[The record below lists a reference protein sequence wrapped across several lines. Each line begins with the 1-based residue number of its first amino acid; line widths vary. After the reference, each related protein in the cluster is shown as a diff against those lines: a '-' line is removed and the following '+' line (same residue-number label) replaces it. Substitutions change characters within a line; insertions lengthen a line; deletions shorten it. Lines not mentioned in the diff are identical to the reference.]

1 MEGTYMRKAITL
13 SIGMFLLSGLLLGQF
28 KVSGNITDANSGDKL
43 VGANVIVEGT
53 ESGTSTDVD
62 GNYSLTVPHR
72 REDIPLTRHL
82 RQLWRIGIN

>member
-1 MEGTYMRKAITL
+1 MGYNGARSYIEPFARGVRFKVNIMEGTYMRKAITL

-28 KVSGNITDANSGDKL
+28 KVSGNVTDANSGDKL

-62 GNYSLTVPHR
+62 G
-72 REDIPLTRHL
+72 
-82 RQLWRIGIN
+82 